1 MWGGEV
7 YLIATL
13 KNTRP
18 GVSSI
23 GVPQTR
29 VQPPPQFTNTLLW
42 ISSIV
47 HFRKQTTII
56 KLESTTE
63 TSYMRGGPLEV
74 ITRLL
79 AVPIVMVPAKT
90 TVVTDDRSQ
99 AITTITDYGG
109 ELLQGIAIATT
120 PLTDSHGS
128 PATTITVQIHTGTMV
143 VETLT
148 NPKNGEPTTAVI
160 LFPLVPNIPGSILA
174 NIVVTTSTIYFLV
187 IFSPFFSPP
196 FFSFPFKLLM

>member
-1 MWGGEV
+1 
-7 YLIATL
+7 
-13 KNTRP
+13 
-18 GVSSI
+18 
-23 GVPQTR
+23 
-29 VQPPPQFTNTLLW
+29 
-42 ISSIV
+42 
-47 HFRKQTTII
+47 
-56 KLESTTE
+56 
-63 TSYMRGGPLEV
+63 MRGGPLEV

-99 AITTITDYGG
+99 AITTIADYGG

-128 PATTITVQIHTGTMV
+128 PATTITVQIHTGMMV

-148 NPKNGEPTTAVI
+148 NPKNGEPTTTVI
-160 LFPLVPNIPGSILA
+160 LFSLVPNIPGSILA

-187 IFSPFFSPP
+187 YFLPVFLIPIQAIDVKI
-196 FFSFPFKLLM
+196 KLLRPFCLLTRSGGRYVLFTRGADRCPAIHQPVTAMPPIYLFTYHPHTHLITGYPKCH